1 MAVMTRPF
9 PRRAL
14 ACIAAACL
22 AALLSTAGCS
32 GTNAVTQ
39 SVSGSLG
46 YGTGNQA
53 TTWVAAGHRAEVKYV
68 NGLLLNGARFDLAQ
82 WRGHVVVVNFWGS
95 WCGPCTGEAQS
106 LEQAYRDYKSQGV
119 EFLGVDIRETPAQA
133 ESFTR
138 SHRIT
143 YPNLSDPSNLF
154 ALRFHG
160 MAPNATPTTIV
171 LDRTG
176 HIAARHSGAILY
188 TALRDLID
196 RALAEKNV

>member
-1 MAVMTRPF
+1 MAVMTRCF
-9 PRRAL
+9 PRRARACL
-14 ACIAAACL
+14 AVAPL
-22 AALLSTAGCS
+22 AALLATAGCS
-32 GTNAVTQ
+32 GTNAVSQ

-53 TTWVAAGHRAEVKYV
+53 TTWVDPAHRPTVKYV
-68 NGLLLNGARFDLAQ
+68 NGLLLNGHRFYLSQ
-82 WRGHVVVVNFWGS
+82 WRGQVVVINFWGS

-106 LEQAYRDYKSQGV
+106 LEQAYRDYKGKGV

-138 SHRIT
+138 AHHVT
-143 YPNLSDPSNLF
+143 YPNLSDPSNLL

-160 MAPNATPTTIV
+160 MSPNATPTTIV
-171 LDRTG
+171 LDASGR
-176 HIAARHSGAILY
+176 IAARHSGAILY

-196 RALAEKNV
+196 RVLDEKTA